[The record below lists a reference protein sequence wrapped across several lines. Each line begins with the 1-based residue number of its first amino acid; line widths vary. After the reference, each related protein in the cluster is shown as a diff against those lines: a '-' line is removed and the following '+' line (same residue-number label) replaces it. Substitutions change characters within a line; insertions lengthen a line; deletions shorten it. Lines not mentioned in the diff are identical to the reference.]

1 MDSFE
6 VAVVEVREEETGP
19 PLVSAE
25 RTTILIYSGF
35 LIVILNFMSPAVGFH
50 IIPLS
55 FVLKNKLHLSA
66 TALATFGLWA
76 SIPGYLS
83 FAFGMVRDFWNP
95 FGHGDRG
102 YLVFFGCL
110 SCAIFATFAF
120 VPVSEAALLASAL
133 LTTVCFLFL
142 WGAWNG
148 LGSTIGQQLAMSG
161 RISSLW
167 NTAGTVTTFV
177 ALLLGGVVSG
187 QMELMTTDGAIRTL
201 YLLAAGIMA
210 SIIVIGLWRPRAV
223 FDHLHSAPN
232 RHLDLIADLSRLAR
246 HWPIYPALFAWLLW
260 NFSPGTST
268 VLQYFMANTL
278 HASDAQWGAW
288 NAIYSIAFLPTFAL
302 FGFLS
307 PRYPLSRLL
316 WWGTIVAVPQMVPLL
331 YIHSAAAALIA
342 AVPIGLMGGVANAAF
357 MDLLIRSCPRGLEGT
372 LMMMSWSMYSFAGA
386 FGNLVGTELYD
397 HYGGFPACVLATT
410 LVYALILPTLLFVP
424 RHLTATPD
432 GQFFDA

>member
-1 MDSFE
+1 
-6 VAVVEVREEETGP
+6 
-19 PLVSAE
+19 
-25 RTTILIYSGF
+25 
-35 LIVILNFMSPAVGFH
+35 MSPAVGFH

-66 TALATFGLWA
+66 TALATFGLSA

-102 YLVFFGCL
+102 YLLRL
-110 SCAIFATFAF
+110 SVLCIFATFAF
-120 VPVSEAALLASAL
+120 VPVSRGRAARQRVAHDR
-133 LTTVCFLFL
+133 LFSL
-142 WGAWNG
+142 SGAPG
-148 LGSTIGQQLAMSG
+148 TDLGSTIGQQLAMSG

-331 YIHSAAAALIA
+331 IHPSPAAALVA